1 MPDSTFLRRAIELSE
16 LAYKSGK
23 GLPIGCVIARDGAI
37 VGEGHNEIFARCNP
51 TAHAEMVAIEDACA
65 RTRALDLAGCEL
77 YTTLEPCPMCLA
89 AIYWAKV
96 CAVYFANSSHDAR
109 AVGFDD
115 PFILREL
122 TSPPEQRR
130 IPTIGLPTEGAA
142 RVLREWKASGR
153 AAAQPWAGER
163 SSASCGTGSP

>member
-1 MPDSTFLRRAIELSE
+1 MKRAIELSE

-23 GLPIGCVIARDGAI
+23 GLPIGCVIARDGQI
-37 VGEGHNEIFARCNP
+37 VGEGHNEVFARCNP
-51 TAHAEMVAIEDACA
+51 TAHAEMVAIENACS
-65 RTRALDLAGCEL
+65 RSGTVALTGCEL

-96 CAVYFANSSHDAR
+96 RAVHFANSSQDAR

-122 TSPPEQRR
+122 TAAPEQRR
-130 IPTIGLPTEGAA
+130 IPSVGQPSEAA
-142 RVLREWKASGR
+142 AKVLRGWKASGG
-153 AAAQPWAGER
+153 AAAQPWARER
-163 SSASCGTGSP
+163 